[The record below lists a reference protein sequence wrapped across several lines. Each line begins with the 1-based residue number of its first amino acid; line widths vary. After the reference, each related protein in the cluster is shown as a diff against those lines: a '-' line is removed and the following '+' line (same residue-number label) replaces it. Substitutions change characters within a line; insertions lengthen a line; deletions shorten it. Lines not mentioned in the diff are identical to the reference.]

1 MSSES
6 VAAPGFESSPY
17 FEYLFECL
25 KEEMI
30 REIALGTVKA
40 VIVVTLKNKENKLE
54 TWVMDFKNKGTL
66 TKVSDGNIP
75 KGDVLLSLKDGDFM
89 RMAHGKS
96 NGQKLFMAGKL
107 KVKGNLMKAT
117 SIESLFKDMG
127 PPPAKL

>member
-1 MSSES
+1 MSES
-6 VAAPGFESSPY
+6 VAAPDFQASAF
-17 FEYLFECL
+17 FEYLHECL

-40 VIVVTLKNKENKLE
+40 VLVVTLKNKENKE
-54 TWVMDFKNKGTL
+54 ATWVMDFKNKGTL

-75 KGDVLLSLKDGDFM
+75 KGDVQLALKDADFM
-89 RMAHGKS
+89 RMAHGKA
-96 NGQKLFMAGKL
+96 NGQKLFMSGKL

-117 SIESLFKDMG
+117 SIESLFKDLG